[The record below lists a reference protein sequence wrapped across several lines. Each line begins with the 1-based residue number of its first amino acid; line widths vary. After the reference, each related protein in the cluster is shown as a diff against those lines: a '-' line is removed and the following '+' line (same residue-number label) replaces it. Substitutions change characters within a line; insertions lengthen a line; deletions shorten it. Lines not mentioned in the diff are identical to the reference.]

1 MGYRVLRF
9 LFKGTTLSSSTPSLS
24 FGLYCLL
31 SMDLFRLRL
40 EEEDKDEGE
49 GDPSDI
55 SEPSEGD
62 LACSFRKARNSAG
75 AISGCRLAGTQKR

>member
-1 MGYRVLRF
+1 
-9 LFKGTTLSSSTPSLS
+9 
-24 FGLYCLL
+24 
-31 SMDLFRLRL
+31 MDVFRPRL
-40 EEEDKDEGE
+40 EEEDKEGE
-49 GDPSDI
+49 GDPSDD